1 MKRFILL
8 LVLAVYTVSGADAQD
23 IASWTAHT
31 SMKKAV
37 DVAVSGTQSWVATD
51 GGVFGYDSATGDI
64 RTFTAVD
71 GLSNVAT
78 SCIAIDAARNA
89 VWVGFSDGTL
99 NQINTE
105 TGIIRTIRDIKR
117 ADQFSDR
124 GINRIVVRGDS
135 LFLAT
140 QFGIVVFD
148 PIRLEVR
155 DSYSRLGSLSPA
167 TAVRDVH
174 IESTIFG
181 KLTLWAATETGMARG
196 FVQGFNLQDPSS
208 WEVEGNGLNG
218 LARSVY
224 SVESIGQTLYV
235 GTDRDLF
242 SRSAG
247 GSYTLFNVTG
257 QRVTH
262 LSAQNDVLAGAA
274 EFRILVVT
282 QGAGWRSL
290 GVDGVS
296 FPSGVAFSSTG
307 NLWISSGDGG
317 VAYGSIPPTGDTLTP
332 IGNAVPSGPDEGVF
346 TNLSVGADG
355 DLWAGGANAN
365 NRGFHHLTSDGIWET
380 YSEKTNPLFVGKSRF
395 LHVFGAS
402 DGIGWAGS
410 EGGGVARVDKDG
422 NVEVFGQLNS
432 SLLPATGTSD
442 FIIVGGAHED
452 RFGNMW
458 FTTRASGAP
467 LHVREANGEWTAF
480 GPMVGDG
487 LLARST
493 AYGQIFI
500 DSFDQKWILIH
511 DENSFN
517 RHRGL
522 AVLETGVLA
531 NESDDTFQFY
541 NTKGAAGVGLPAVE
555 VNTVA
560 EDKDGLVWIGTD
572 SGPAFFV
579 NTGIVSRD
587 ASAVPI
593 WPQWADRSN
602 GTFMLFG
609 LKINDIAVD
618 PAGRIWFATSEG
630 AWLVEAVEGGF
641 ATALHFTSENSP
653 IFSDEVL
660 GVAVDDTSGRVYFS
674 TDKGLVSYMSDAVAP
689 SEKITELKVF
699 PNPVRLSDGSSP
711 QIFIEG
717 LVAATSVRIVTSAGS
732 LVRRLDSRGGR
743 LSWDGR
749 DETGSLVSSGIYL
762 IIAVGQNDEG
772 AAYGKIAVIR

>member
-1 MKRFILL
+1 M
-8 LVLAVYTVSGADAQD
+8 
-23 IASWTAHT
+23 
-31 SMKKAV
+31 
-37 DVAVSGTQSWVATD
+37 
-51 GGVFGYDSATGDI
+51 
-64 RTFTAVD
+64 
-71 GLSNVAT
+71 
-78 SCIAIDAARNA
+78 
-89 VWVGFSDGTL
+89 
-99 NQINTE
+99 
-105 TGIIRTIRDIKR
+105 
-117 ADQFSDR
+117 
-124 GINRIVVRGDS
+124 
-135 LFLAT
+135 
-140 QFGIVVFD
+140 
-148 PIRLEVR
+148 
-155 DSYSRLGSLSPA
+155 
-167 TAVRDVH
+167 
-174 IESTIFG
+174 
-181 KLTLWAATETGMARG
+181 
-196 FVQGFNLQDPSS
+196 
-208 WEVEGNGLNG
+208 
-218 LARSVY
+218 
-224 SVESIGQTLYV
+224 
-235 GTDRDLF
+235 
-242 SRSAG
+242 
-247 GSYTLFNVTG
+247 
-257 QRVTH
+257 
-262 LSAQNDVLAGAA
+262 
-274 EFRILVVT
+274 
-282 QGAGWRSL
+282 
-290 GVDGVS
+290 
-296 FPSGVAFSSTG
+296 
-307 NLWISSGDGG
+307 
-317 VAYGSIPPTGDTLTP
+317 
-332 IGNAVPSGPDEGVF
+332 
-346 TNLSVGADG
+346 
-355 DLWAGGANAN
+355 
-365 NRGFHHLTSDGIWET
+365 
-380 YSEKTNPLFVGKSRF
+380 
-395 LHVFGAS
+395 
-402 DGIGWAGS
+402 
-410 EGGGVARVDKDG
+410 
-422 NVEVFGQLNS
+422 
-432 SLLPATGTSD
+432 
-442 FIIVGGAHED
+442 
-452 RFGNMW
+452 
-458 FTTRASGAP
+458 
-467 LHVREANGEWTAF
+467 
-480 GPMVGDG
+480 
-487 LLARST
+487 
-493 AYGQIFI
+493 
-500 DSFDQKWILIH
+500 
-511 DENSFN
+511 
-517 RHRGL
+517 
-522 AVLETGVLA
+522 A